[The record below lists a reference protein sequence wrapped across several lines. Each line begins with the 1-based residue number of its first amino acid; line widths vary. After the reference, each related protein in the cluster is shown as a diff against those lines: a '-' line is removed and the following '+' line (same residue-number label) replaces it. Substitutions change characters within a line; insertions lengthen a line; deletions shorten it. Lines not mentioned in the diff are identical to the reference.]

1 MSKLQRTLIEHPYS
15 SNPAT
20 SATAQHFAA
29 RGFQH
34 LPLFW
39 TPLRSLSP
47 PRTLQVALRSQR
59 PVTSSLQPSRAG
71 RPLRTHREFRNPR
84 PRNHDSSAEAL
95 SSCPTHAQLLHLAPV
110 WKCSLLR
117 YPTPRADL

>member
-20 SATAQHFAA
+20 SATAQHSAA

-39 TPLRSLSP
+39 TPLSSP
-47 PRTLQVALRSQR
+47 SPLRTLQVALLSQR
-59 PVTSSLQPSRAG
+59 PVTSPLQPSRAG
-71 RPLRTHREFRNPR
+71 RPLRTHREFPDPR
-84 PRNHDSSAEAL
+84 PRTHDSSAEAL
-95 SSCPTHAQLLHLAPV
+95 SSCPTPALFLHLAPV

-117 YPTPRADL
+117 YPTPGADR